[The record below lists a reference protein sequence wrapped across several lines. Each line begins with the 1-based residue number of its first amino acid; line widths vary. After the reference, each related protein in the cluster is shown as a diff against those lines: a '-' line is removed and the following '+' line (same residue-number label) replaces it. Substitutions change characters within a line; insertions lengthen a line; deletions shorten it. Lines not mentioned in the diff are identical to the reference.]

1 MVVHILN
8 AKRQRRN
15 CGVSLLAPLAQEAKE
30 AKAKQDES
38 LKVIHAK
45 LDARHAQD
53 MVPILALRA
62 QTSAALLNQSEEG
75 PEDERKKKTSVPR

>member
-1 MVVHILN
+1 MVLHLPN
-8 AKRQRRN
+8 RKRQRRD

-30 AKAKQDES
+30 AKARQDKS
-38 LKVIHAK
+38 LKVIHAR
-45 LDARHAQD
+45 LDARHVQD
-53 MVPILALRA
+53 MGPILALRA